1 MKNLRESA
9 YFRKWKMLL
18 SVCCL
23 TLLVTHPVNAKEI
36 EDANM
41 SIQAYDACVVFANEY
56 CICPELVMAIIERES
71 EGDPN
76 ATNGSCKGIMQIS
89 EKWHADRIDRLGVMD
104 IYDTVG
110 NIRVGVDY
118 LSELFLEYEDA
129 ATVLMVYHG
138 EEDAVAKSSR
148 GEISDY
154 AKCILERS
162 QELERLHEYNMR
174 KGREK
179 KCTYQSFGVGWQL
192 QS

>member
-18 SVCCL
+18 SVCAL
-23 TLLVTHPVNAKEI
+23 MLLSTNTLSAKEI
-36 EDANM
+36 EDARI
-41 SIQAYDACVVFANEY
+41 SRQAYDACVVFANEY

-89 EKWHADRIDRLGVMD
+89 EKWHADRMYRLGVTD

-110 NIRVGVDY
+110 NIHVGVDY
-118 LSELFLEYEDA
+118 LSELFLKYEDA
-129 ATVLMVYHG
+129 ETVLMVYHG
-138 EEDAVAKSSR
+138 EKDAASKASR

-154 AKCILERS
+154 AKGILDRS
-162 QELERLHEYNMR
+162 EELERLHEVEMR
-174 KGREK
+174 KEREK
-179 KCTYQSFGVGWQL
+179 KCTYRSFGVGWQL
-192 QS
+192 

>member
-1 MKNLRESA
+1 
-9 YFRKWKMLL
+9 MLL

-89 EKWHADRIDRLGVMD
+89 EKWHTDRMKMLGVTD

-110 NIRVGVDY
+110 NIGVDY
-118 LSELFLEYEDA
+118 LSELFLKYEDA

-138 EEDAVAKSSR
+138 EKDAVSKASR

-154 AKCILERS
+154 AKGILERS
-162 QELERLHEYNMR
+162 QELERLHEVEMR
-174 KGREK
+174 KEREK
-179 KCTYQSFGVGWQL
+179 KCTYQSFSWM
-192 QS
+192 

>member
-1 MKNLRESA
+1 MKNSKGLGFSL
-9 YFRKWKMLL
+9 KWKMLL
-18 SVCCL
+18 SVCAL
-23 TLLVTHPVNAKEI
+23 MLLATNTVSAKEI

-41 SIQAYDACVVFANEY
+41 SRQAYDACVVFANEY

-71 EGDPN
+71 KGDQN
-76 ATNGSCKGIMQIS
+76 ATNGSCKGLMQIS
-89 EKWHADRIDRLGVMD
+89 EKWHTDRMDRLGVTD

-118 LSELFLEYEDA
+118 LSELFLKYEDA

-138 EEDAVAKSSR
+138 EKDAVLKANR

-162 QELERLHEYNMR
+162 QELEMLHEAKMR
-174 KGREK
+174 KEREK

-192 QS
+192 

>member
-1 MKNLRESA
+1 MRNLRGLA

-18 SVCCL
+18 SVCAL
-23 TLLVTHPVNAKEI
+23 MLLSTNAVSAKEI

-41 SIQAYDACVVFANEY
+41 SRQAYDACVVFSNEY

-89 EKWHADRIDRLGVMD
+89 EKWHTDRMDRLGVTD

-118 LSELFLEYEDA
+118 LSELFLEYEDV

-154 AKCILERS
+154 AKGILERS
-162 QELERLHEYNMR
+162 QELERLHEMEIR
-174 KGREK
+174 KEREEE
-179 KCTYQSFGVGWQL
+179 CTYQSFGAGLQL
-192 QS
+192 

>member
-1 MKNLRESA
+1 
-9 YFRKWKMLL
+9 MLL

-23 TLLVTHPVNAKEI
+23 TLLVTHTANAKEI

-71 EGDPN
+71 TGNPN
-76 ATNGSCKGIMQIS
+76 ATNGNCKGIMQIS
-89 EKWHADRIDRLGVMD
+89 EKWHKDRMERLCVTD

-110 NIRVGVDY
+110 NIHVGVDY
-118 LSELFLEYEDA
+118 LSELFLKYEDA
-129 ATVLMVYHG
+129 AAVLMVYHG
-138 EEDAVAKSSR
+138 EKDAVSKASR

-154 AKCILERS
+154 AKCILGRS
-162 QELERLHEYNMR
+162 QELERLHETKMR
-174 KGREK
+174 KEREK

-192 QS
+192 

>member
-1 MKNLRESA
+1 MKNSKGLGFFLR
-9 YFRKWKMLL
+9 WKALL

-23 TLLVTHPVNAKEI
+23 TLLVTHPANAKGT

-41 SIQAYDACVVFANEY
+41 SRQAYDACIVFANEY

-89 EKWHADRIDRLGVMD
+89 EKWHADRMYRLGVTD

-110 NIRVGVDY
+110 NIHVGVDY
-118 LSELFLEYEDA
+118 LSELFLKYEDA
-129 ATVLMVYHG
+129 ETVLMVYHG
-138 EEDAVAKSSR
+138 EKDAASKASR

-154 AKCILERS
+154 AKGILERS

-179 KCTYQSFGVGWQL
+179 KCTYQSFGAGWQL
-192 QS
+192 

>member
-1 MKNLRESA
+1 MKSLRESA
-9 YFRKWKMLL
+9 YCRKWKMLL
-18 SVCCL
+18 SVCAL
-23 TLLVTHPVNAKEI
+23 MLLSTNAVSAKEI

-41 SIQAYDACVVFANEY
+41 SRQAYDACVVFSNEY

-89 EKWHADRIDRLGVMD
+89 ERWHSDRIDRLGVAD

-110 NIRVGVDY
+110 NIHVGVDY
-118 LSELFLEYEDA
+118 LSDLFLKYEDA

-138 EEDAVAKSSR
+138 EEDAVSKSSR

-162 QELERLHEYNMR
+162 QELERLHETKMR
-174 KGREK
+174 KEREK

-192 QS
+192 

>member
-1 MKNLRESA
+1 
-9 YFRKWKMLL
+9 MLL
-18 SVCCL
+18 SVCVY
-23 TLLVTHPVNAKEI
+23 TLFIMQSISAQEI
-36 EDANM
+36 TDTYI
-41 SIQAYDACVVFANEY
+41 SRHAYDACVKYANEY

-89 EKWHADRIDRLGVMD
+89 ERWHADRMERLGVTD

-138 EEDAVAKSSR
+138 EEDAVLKARR
-148 GEISDY
+148 GEISYY

-162 QELERLHEYNMR
+162 QELERLHEINMR
-174 KGREK
+174 KEREK

-192 QS
+192 